1 MSHFAEVDENNIV
14 VRVLVIEQDVIDSGL
29 FGSSDKWIQTSYNT
43 HGGIHYDPDS
53 NDPDGGVALRKNYAG
68 VGHTYDQT
76 RDAFIAPK
84 PYPSWVLIE
93 ETCRWDSPIPYPD
106 DGKEYRW
113 DEENQVWDLEEE

>member
-43 HGGIHYDPDS
+43 HGGIHYAPDS